1 MQNYRKKAVLF
12 LISQGVTL
20 LGSSLVQFAI
30 IWYVTLQTS
39 SGAWVSA
46 LTVAAYVPQFIISF
60 FSGVWADRYSRKML
74 IILADSV
81 IALATLALVLL
92 IPHIGEGTPL
102 LLALVAI
109 SVVRSLGGGVQT
121 PAVNS
126 MIPQL
131 VPEDK
136 LMKFNGVNSTIQSLV
151 QFAAPAAA
159 GAVLS
164 FGTLQG
170 TLMIDIATALVGIG
184 ILSAVAIPF
193 TKAETTSSMLSEM
206 MAGFKYAVKESFVGP
221 LLLIFGL
228 FIFLCVPAGFLA
240 ALFVSRYFGD
250 TYWYL
255 TLVEVIG
262 FIGMAVGGLL
272 IGAWGGFKNR
282 VKTLVVG
289 MIAFGA
295 LAIGLGVADHFIVYL
310 VLMAIYGIALT
321 IVQTASTTLLQENTA
336 QEMQGRMFG
345 LFGAMYSGFLPLG
358 MAVFGPLADVVSM
371 RLLMVI
377 SGVLLLV
384 MAAVITLN
392 RKFYLNGQT
401 KTQEQDNR
409 GVKNEVNTD

>member
-1 MQNYRKKAVLF
+1 MQNYRKEAALF

-20 LGSSLVQFAI
+20 FGSSLVQFAI

-46 LTVAAYVPQFIISF
+46 LTIAAYMPQFIISF
-60 FSGVWADRYSRKML
+60 LSGVWADRYSRKM
-74 IILADSV
+74 IIVLADSV
-81 IALATLALVLL
+81 IAMATLALALL
-92 IPHIGEGTPL
+92 IPYIGEGTPL
-102 LLALVAI
+102 LLTLAAI
-109 SVVRSLGGGVQT
+109 SVVRSLGAGVQT

-136 LMKFNGVNSTIQSLV
+136 LMKFNGVNATIQSLV

-159 GAVLS
+159 GTMLS

-170 TLMIDIATALVGIG
+170 TLMIDIATAIVGIG
-184 ILSAVAIPF
+184 ILSAVVVPF
-193 TKAETTSSMLSEM
+193 IKSESISSMFSDM
-206 MAGFKYAVKESFVGP
+206 KAGFKYAAKESFVGP

-240 ALFVSRYFGD
+240 TLFVSRYFGG

-262 FIGMAVGGLL
+262 FIGMTVGGLL
-272 IGAWGGFKNR
+272 IGAWGGCKNR

-289 MIAFGA
+289 MTAFGV
-295 LAIGLGVADHFIVYL
+295 LAIGLGVVENFIIYL

-321 IVQTASTTLLQENTA
+321 MVQTASTTLLQENTA
-336 QEMQGRMFG
+336 PEMQGRMFG
-345 LFGAMYSGFLPLG
+345 LFGAMFSGFLPLG
-358 MAVFGPLADVVSM
+358 MVVFGPLADVVSM
-371 RLLMVI
+371 RFLMVI
-377 SGVLLLV
+377 SGVLLLILATII
-384 MAAVITLN
+384 MLSKN
-392 RKFYLNGQT
+392 FYLHGLT
-401 KTQEQDNR
+401 KTQVQENL
-409 GVKNEVNTD
+409 GAENEANTN

>member
-1 MQNYRKKAVLF
+1 MQNYRKKAALF

-46 LTVAAYVPQFIISF
+46 LTIAAYVPQFIISF

-81 IALATLALVLL
+81 IALATLALALL
-92 IPHIGEGTPL
+92 ISYIGEGTPL

-109 SVVRSLGGGVQT
+109 SVVRSLGAGVQT
-121 PAVNS
+121 PAINS

-170 TLMIDIATALVGIG
+170 TLMIDIATAIVGIG

-193 TKAETTSSMLSEM
+193 TKSEKTSSMLSEM
-206 MAGFKYAVKESFVGP
+206 KAGFKYAAKESFVGP

-240 ALFVSRYFGD
+240 TLFVSRYFGD

-262 FIGMAVGGLL
+262 FIGMTVGGLI

-282 VKTLVVG
+282 VKTLAVG
-289 MIAFGA
+289 MTAFGV
-295 LAIGLGVADHFIVYL
+295 LAIGMGAVDHFIVYL

-321 IVQTASTTLLQENTA
+321 MVQTASTTLLQENTA
-336 QEMQGRMFG
+336 PEMQGRMFG

-358 MAVFGPLADVVSM
+358 MVVFGPLADVVSM
-371 RLLMVI
+371 RLLMAA
-377 SGVLLLV
+377 SGVLLLI
-384 MAAVITLN
+384 MAAVIMLSRN
-392 RKFYLNGQT
+392 FYLHGRQ
-401 KTQEQDNR
+401 KTQAQEN
-409 GVKNEVNTD
+409 

>member
-30 IWYVTLQTS
+30 IWYVTLKTS
-39 SGAWVSA
+39 SGVWVSA

-74 IILADSV
+74 IIFADSV
-81 IALATLALVLL
+81 IALATLALALL
-92 IPHIGEGTPL
+92 IPYIGKETPL
-102 LLALVAI
+102 LIALVAI
-109 SVVRSLGGGVQT
+109 SIVRSLGTGVQT
-121 PAVNS
+121 PAVNA
-126 MIPQL
+126 MITQL

-151 QFAAPAAA
+151 QFAAPALA

-170 TLMIDIATALVGIG
+170 VLMIDIATAVIGIG

-193 TKAETTSSMLSEM
+193 TKAETTYSMFSEM
-206 MAGFKYAVKESFVGP
+206 KAGFKYATKENFVGP

-240 ALFVSRYFGD
+240 TLFVSRYFGD

-262 FIGMAVGGLL
+262 FIGMAGGGVL

-289 MIAFGA
+289 MIAFGV
-295 LAIGLGVADHFIVYL
+295 LAIGMGAVDHFILYL
-310 VLMAIYGIALT
+310 VLMAIYGVALT
-321 IVQTASTTLLQENTA
+321 MVQTASTTLLQENTA
-336 QEMQGRMFG
+336 PEMQGRMFG
-345 LFGAMYSGFLPLG
+345 LFGAMFSGFLPLG
-358 MAVFGPLADVVSM
+358 MVVFGPLADVVSI

-384 MAAVITLN
+384 LAAAIRLSKN
-392 RKFYLNGQT
+392 FYMHGQA
-401 KTQEQDNR
+401 N
-409 GVKNEVNTD
+409 NTNATEPECENAADTN